1 MGWGGPTLGT
11 VLWPEGAVVVVAV
24 FSAFENDGGVDGL
37 GPDVNDGDDEDD
49 EDCDVKIRDCGEFL
63 FCL

>member
-49 EDCDVKIRDCGEFL
+49 NDCED
-63 FCL
+63 